1 MPNVIDNK
9 MAQISHKT
17 GLFFGSFNPIH
28 VGHMVLANYM
38 VAFTDLDEVWFIVSP
53 QNPLKNTS
61 QLAPEYHRLEMVRIA
76 LGDDPRFRVSDI
88 EFRMP
93 RPSYTIDTLVWLSE
107 KFPARSFIPI
117 VGGDNLA
124 GIKRWK
130 NWEVLLSDY
139 GLYVYLRPGYNLSD
153 SISANVTI
161 FEAPLMDISASFI
174 RSSINE
180 GKDIRHLVPSGVY
193 EYMLQN
199 NLYNRTSL

>member
-1 MPNVIDNK
+1 MPNVIENQ
-9 MAQISHKT
+9 MTQIAHKT

-38 VAFTDLDEVWFIVSP
+38 VEFTDLDEIWFIVSP
-53 QNPLKNTS
+53 QNPLKSSS
-61 QLAPEYHRLEMVRIA
+61 QLAPEHHRLEMVRLA
-76 LGDDPRFRVSDI
+76 MSDDQRFRVSDI

-107 KFPARSFIPI
+107 KYPARTFIPI

-130 NWEVLLSDY
+130 NWEILLTEY
-139 GLYVYLRPGYNLSD
+139 GLYVYVRPGYPLPETNPS
-153 SISANVTI
+153 NVTI

-174 RSSINE
+174 RNAIKES
-180 GKDIRHLVPSGVY
+180 KDIRHLVPPGVY
-193 EYMLQN
+193 EYILQN
-199 NLYNRTSL
+199 NLFI